1 MLKAFRKLLTAGE
14 ERLFSKLVTH
24 MDLSVKSMKLV
35 SQLMRE
41 NMPDAE
47 VESAIIEVITNEKNG
62 DRITSELVNMV
73 SKGAVPIALL
83 GDIEVLID
91 KVDDILDLIY
101 FIATEYGRAFR
112 AGLHRKP
119 IVREIYKDLMKTAL
133 ITSKALESLKEELE
147 VALSDF
153 SKLQI
158 LSDRI
163 DIYEDRVDELKSSML
178 DKLYGFGDGIDP
190 ITFNHLVEMIRSFDT
205 VVDSCEDASHLLI
218 RIVSSMLY

>member
-1 MLKAFRKLLTAGE
+1 MLKAFRKLLIAGE
-14 ERLFSKLVTH
+14 EKLFNRLATH

-35 SQLMRE
+35 SQLMRRE
-41 NMPDAE
+41 LPPAE
-47 VESAIIEVITNEKNG
+47 VESYIVEVITNEKNG
-62 DRITSELVNMV
+62 DRITSELINMV

-91 KVDDILDLIY
+91 KIDDILDLIY

-112 AGLHRKP
+112 AGLHKKP
-119 IVREIYKDLMKTAL
+119 IVKKIYQDLLKTAL
-133 ITSKALESLKEELE
+133 ITSKALESLKEELQ

-153 SKLQI
+153 SKLQM

-178 DKLYGFGDGIDP
+178 DELYGYGGGVDP
-190 ITFNHLVEMIRSFDT
+190 ITFNHLVEMIRSLDT